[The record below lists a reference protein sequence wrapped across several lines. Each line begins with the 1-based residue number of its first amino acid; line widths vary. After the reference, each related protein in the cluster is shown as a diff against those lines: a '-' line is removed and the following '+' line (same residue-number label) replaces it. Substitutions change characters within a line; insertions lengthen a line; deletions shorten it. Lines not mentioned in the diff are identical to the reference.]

1 MNRHYHHHRP
11 ILWNRFKSLSIPL
24 FDTFE
29 HVSWLDSTA
38 LSLTRCSRPPLPSP
52 PFSPPLSAAFAPAVD
67 FLERILTF
75 NPADRLTAAAALS
88 HAFLKQYS
96 CAEDEPT
103 TKQPFRIE
111 DELEDSL
118 VAEHSHSAS
127 STSQADSLPWDRWAA
142 HGPPPVFTVYLLVE
156 DVVSVFV
163 TQLQSF
169 TVYICFT
176 RTARYSFLFNS
187 F

>member
-1 MNRHYHHHRP
+1 M
-11 ILWNRFKSLSIPL
+11 
-24 FDTFE
+24 
-29 HVSWLDSTA
+29 
-38 LSLTRCSRPPLPSP
+38 
-52 PFSPPLSAAFAPAVD
+52 
-67 FLERILTF
+67 
-75 NPADRLTAAAALS
+75 S

-169 TVYICFT
+169 TVYIRFT